1 MNDFQSHIDVWYG
14 LYILQAAYISFCIYI
29 YYIKV
34 FKEWE
39 IISYLI
45 YSFSGMPKK
54 FSAEEAGDLIVN
66 DEFDIGEMDC
76 AVSLDKDWS

>member
-1 MNDFQSHIDVWYG
+1 
-14 LYILQAAYISFCIYI
+14 
-29 YYIKV
+29 
-34 FKEWE
+34 
-39 IISYLI
+39 
-45 YSFSGMPKK
+45 MPKK